1 MLAKAKNI
9 KSLCRRFE
17 YSKNTIYPFSRIIS
31 PLFPILY
38 SSKTRRKKKLS
49 ASTSDTLMDVKRTLA
64 KPYPC
69 RYNFQYREKER
80 GRERDRSVRNS
91 IFFCRVSNFHFFLL
105 TLFFFSSHD
114 SRSSFDFYPSNFRFL
129 FFPLIIFIL
138 ITDVFKT
145 RTN

>member
-31 PLFPILY
+31 PLFSILY

-80 GRERDRSVRNS
+80 GREREIDPYEIQFSSVAFRIS
-91 IFFCRVSNFHFFLL
+91 IFFFL
-105 TLFFFSSHD
+105 LFFFLFA
-114 SRSSFDFYPSNFRFL
+114 RFEIEFRFL
-129 FFPLIIFIL
+129 SFEFSFSFFSFNNIYSYHGCF
-138 ITDVFKT
+138 
-145 RTN
+145 

>member
-64 KPYPC
+64 KPYSC

-80 GRERDRSVRNS
+80 GREREIDPYEIQFSSVAFRIS
-91 IFFCRVSNFHFFLL
+91 IFFFL
-105 TLFFFSSHD
+105 LFFFSLRTIRDRVS
-114 SRSSFDFYPSNFRFL
+114 
-129 FFPLIIFIL
+129 IFIL
-138 ITDVFKT
+138 RIFVFFFFL
-145 RTN
+145 